1 MYSLPIESI
10 NVIERQTQLAF
21 LLPPEPPI
29 EEDMLVPGE
38 FKYIKSSHSRD
49 MLQNAYK
56 AITQTETWDFVKKDI
71 DSFMCSTNPE
81 IWIIT
86 KKMVDLGY
94 DAHSGFSFGWTM
106 RQMQFIAKNGEKEFK
121 KITRTW

>member
-1 MYSLPIESI
+1 MNSSLPIESI
-10 NVIERQTQLAF
+10 NVTEHQGQIAI

-29 EEDMLVPGE
+29 EEDIFVPGE

-71 DSFMCSTNPE
+71 DSFMH
-81 IWIIT
+81 
-86 KKMVDLGY
+86 DL
-94 DAHSGFSFGWTM
+94 
-106 RQMQFIAKNGEKEFK
+106 
-121 KITRTW
+121 

>member
-10 NVIERQTQLAF
+10 NIIERQTQLAF

-29 EEDMLVPGE
+29 EEDMIVPGE

-81 IWIIT
+81 
-86 KKMVDLGY
+86 MGELGY